1 MNVNSIAQANSDIRE
16 ARKIID
22 AQVLVTE
29 TGDAR
34 NYLAD
39 ANIHLMA
46 AATALDNA
54 ITTAKDAAHVR

>member
-16 ARKIID
+16 ARKIIE
-22 AQVLVTE
+22 AQISLTA
-29 TGDAR
+29 TGALR
-34 NYLAD
+34 NCLTN

-54 ITTAKDAAHVR
+54 IIIARDDAHVR